1 MREVYEFYKSYLEVE
16 NPYEHQVKAWEK
28 LIGGDTPLLLRAP
41 TGSGKTEA
49 VVAPFLYQ
57 FVKNDFF
64 IAPRLIYVLPMRVL
78 ANTLTERIKKYVSKV
93 SPHISVQ
100 LHHGDHPYSPFF
112 MSDIVVTTL
121 DQFVYAFARTSEQVG
136 RHIDVPAGVIA
147 SSLVVFDEAHMYR
160 DEFTFSIMRALMEI
174 LYHSKVPFVIMTAT
188 MPESLEKS
196 LFENI
201 LISEDNKIH
210 GTTEINSTLSIEVA
224 SETLV
229 KGGEVNLSDE
239 LLEKIR
245 EKKTLIVVNQVKRA
259 QRVYE
264 EIKKRLGLEYGEI
277 VLLHSRFT
285 RKDRRENEERALS
298 LLPHKEEGRIKVP
311 EGVGI
316 VVATQVL
323 EAGIDFSAELLLTEL
338 APSDSLVQRAGR
350 CARYE
355 GERGEMIIFPV
366 EGDKSWLPYEKRH
379 LEETLK
385 WLKDNNNFNIKNF
398 EEVCRFVNET
408 LDYKANDFEAVDT
421 LIDLYECVLYA
432 DEEPENIQVR
442 KDKSAKVIVV
452 DPKGSGKKETML
464 ENGIREILKSG
475 SLGEHIFEVD
485 IKVLWQWFKKD
496 LIRYE
501 LQWERNEEKSEKSI
515 FVVKKIEDKEEKEKK
530 KKEKGKEDE
539 LADVSVIV
547 PFKTYI
553 LESHWYN
560 SEIGVVE
567 DESYFI

>member
-1 MREVYEFYKSYLEVE
+1 LSFIKVFLGIE
-16 NPYEHQVKAWEK
+16 NPYEHQVKIWEK
-28 LIGGDTPLLLRAP
+28 LTNGETPLLLRAP

-49 VVAPFLYQ
+49 VIAPFLYQ
-57 FVKNDFF
+57 FVKRDFF
-64 IAPRLIYVLPMRVL
+64 LAPRLIYVLPMRVL
-78 ANTLTERIKKYVSKV
+78 ANTLTERIKKYASKV
-93 SPHISVQ
+93 SPYISVQ
-100 LHHGDHPYSPFF
+100 LHHGDHPFSPFF

-121 DQFVYAFARTSEQVG
+121 DQFVYAFARASQQVG
-136 RHIDVPAGVIA
+136 RHIDVPAGAIA
-147 SSLVVFDEAHMYR
+147 SSLVIFDEAHMYR
-160 DEFTFSIMRALMEI
+160 DEFTFSIMRAFMEI
-174 LYHSKVPFVIMTAT
+174 LYHSHIPFVIMTAT

-201 LISEDNKIH
+201 QISEDNKIY
-210 GTTEINSTLSIEVA
+210 GTTKIRSALNIEIA
-224 SETLV
+224 SEPLIIDN
-229 KGGEVNLSDE
+229 EVNLSDQ

-245 EKKTLIVVNQVKRA
+245 KKKTLIVVNQVKRA
-259 QRVYE
+259 QRIYE
-264 EIKKRLGLEYGEI
+264 EIKKRFGLEYGEI

-285 RKDRRENEERALS
+285 RKDRREHEKRALS
-298 LLPHKEEGRIKVP
+298 LLPHKEEGSIKVP

-366 EGDKSWLPYEKRH
+366 EGDKAWLPYEKRH

-385 WLKDNNNFNIKNF
+385 WLKNNNDFNIKNF
-398 EEVCRFVNET
+398 HEVCKFVNET

-432 DEEPENIQVR
+432 DERPENIQVR

-452 DPKGSGKKETML
+452 EPKGSGKKEAML
-464 ENGIREILKSG
+464 ENGVKEILKSG
-475 SLGEHIFEVD
+475 SLSEHIFEVD

-501 LQWERNEEKSEKSI
+501 LQWERNEERKNKDFE
-515 FVVKKIEDKEEKEKK
+515 VKKLEQEQRQKEE
-530 KKEKGKEDE
+530 DE
-539 LADVSVIV
+539 TADVAAIA
-547 PFKTYI
+547 PFRTYI
-553 LESHWYN
+553 LENHWYDN
-560 SEIGVVE
+560 KIGVKE